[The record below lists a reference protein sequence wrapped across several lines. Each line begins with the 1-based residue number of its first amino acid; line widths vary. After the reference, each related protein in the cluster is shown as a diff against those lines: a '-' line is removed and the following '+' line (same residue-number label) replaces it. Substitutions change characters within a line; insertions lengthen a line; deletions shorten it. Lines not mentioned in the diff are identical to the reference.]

1 MCMHDRNDNRMT
13 AKRAIIDIGSNT
25 VRLVV
30 YGGPDRAP
38 VILHNEKVTAQLG
51 RGLGKRRGGA
61 GMLAEKAM
69 TPALAALARYAALIR
84 ILDVPRV
91 DVVATAATRDATNG
105 EAFLD
110 QVRALGLKPRQL
122 SGEEE
127 ALTSAMG
134 VMAAFPGAKGVVGDL
149 GGGSLELVDID
160 GDSCEHGVSM
170 PLGTLRLAQFRV
182 DGPAKFAAE
191 VARMLS
197 SVRWKGGKGLPLFLV
212 GGSYRAFARYAM
224 HTTRWPL
231 DDPQGFELAPEQAI
245 ELCRTLMRNGSNVLA
260 QVPGVSAS
268 RLASLPDATA
278 LLEVL
283 IGEIQPSRLIFSSWG
298 LREGLAYR
306 HLNQAART
314 QHPLV
319 AGVSAFIEN
328 HGTSSAVAAM
338 VAGWTAAA
346 ANPVDGQGKEH
357 LRLAA
362 TMLAL
367 ASRRIEPNLRAEHA
381 ADWAL
386 RKRWIGVDA
395 EGRAMLAAAL
405 LANSGSS
412 ALPAALCR
420 LAPEASLRQAL
431 AWGHAIR
438 LCRRLTGG
446 TVQALSNSWL
456 GVKDGALL
464 LAIREPLTALYN
476 DSIEKNLRILAEMLA
491 LRPAFEAIAADA
503 ALPERETA

>member
-1 MCMHDRNDNRMT
+1 MNVHDRNGSPLQPT
-13 AKRAIIDIGSNT
+13 RAIIDIGSNT

-30 YGGPDRAP
+30 YGGPARAP

-51 RGLGKRRGGA
+51 RGLGKRPGEA

-84 ILDVPRV
+84 ILDVPQV
-91 DVVATAATRDATNG
+91 DVVATAATRDAANG

-170 PLGTLRLAQFRV
+170 PLGTLRLPQFRV

-191 VARMLS
+191 VARTLS
-197 SVRWKGGKGLPLFLV
+197 RAQWKGGKGLPLFLV
-212 GGSYRAFARYAM
+212 GGACRAVARYAM
-224 HTTRWPL
+224 HAARWPL
-231 DDPQGFELAPEQAI
+231 DDPHGFELAPERAI
-245 ELCRTLMRNGSNVLA
+245 ELFRSLMDGSNVLA
-260 QVPGVSAS
+260 QVPGLSAS
-268 RLASLPDATA
+268 RLASLPDAAA
-278 LLEVL
+278 LLAIL

-306 HLNQAART
+306 HLNKAART
-314 QHPLV
+314 QHPLL

-346 ANPVDGQGKEH
+346 NPVDGRGKEH

-395 EGRAMLAAAL
+395 EGRAMLAVAL
-405 LANSGSS
+405 LADSGRS
-412 ALPAALCR
+412 ALPAALGR
-420 LAPEASLRQAL
+420 LAPEESLREAL
-431 AWGHAIR
+431 AWGQAIR
-438 LCRRLTGG
+438 LCRRLSAG
-446 TVQALSNSWL
+446 TSEALSNSWL
-456 GVKDGALL
+456 GVKGGALL
-464 LAIREPLTALYN
+464 LAVREPLTALYN
-476 DSIEKNLRILAEMLA
+476 DSIEKNLRTLADTLA
-491 LRPAFEAIAADA
+491 LRPAFVAIAADA
-503 ALPERETA
+503 GLPGSSTG